1 MPGRSFRVIG
11 QKKGMKNNPESSI
24 QLFNSPFILKITIH
38 PSVMTNDGCRYYFV
52 FVKWLSC
59 FNTPKTRVMKVL
71 IIEDEELA
79 VKKLRKTLE
88 SVDATAEVVGVADS
102 IRSSVNWLEQNP
114 APDLILMDI
123 ELADG
128 QSFEI
133 FDKVEVKSTVIF
145 TTSYDEYALKAFKVN
160 SVDYLLKPVQKEDL
174 QAALNKLKTM
184 QTMYGKNGAA
194 DPLNVDNLVKE
205 LQQKLQPKEFRKR
218 FLVKHA
224 QKLVSVDVEEIAY
237 FYSDGRLNFFKTL
250 DNKKFVVDYTMD
262 ELEEM
267 LDPDKYFRISRS
279 FYVSIASIDQIHD
292 YFGNRLLLHLKP
304 AVDKESIVSRE
315 KVGRF

>member
-1 MPGRSFRVIG
+1 
-11 QKKGMKNNPESSI
+11 
-24 QLFNSPFILKITIH
+24 
-38 PSVMTNDGCRYYFV
+38 
-52 FVKWLSC
+52 
-59 FNTPKTRVMKVL
+59 MKVL

-88 SVDATAEVVGVADS
+88 SVDSTAEVVGVADS
-102 IRSSVNWLEQNP
+102 IRSSVALLQQNA

-133 FDKVEVKSTVIF
+133 FDKVDVKSTVIF

-184 QTMYGKNGAA
+184 QTLYGSIPSA
-194 DPLNVDNLVKE
+194 DPLNVENLVKE

-224 QKLVSVDVEEIAY
+224 QKLVSVDIDEIAY

-267 LDPDKYFRISRS
+267 LDPDKYFRISRA
-279 FYVSIASIDQIHD
+279 FYVSIPSIDQIHD

-315 KVGRF
+315 KVADFKKWMGK

>member
-1 MPGRSFRVIG
+1 
-11 QKKGMKNNPESSI
+11 
-24 QLFNSPFILKITIH
+24 
-38 PSVMTNDGCRYYFV
+38 
-52 FVKWLSC
+52 
-59 FNTPKTRVMKVL
+59 MKVL

-88 SVDATAEVVGVADS
+88 SVDSSAEVVGVADS
-102 IRSSVNWLEQNP
+102 IRSSVAWLQQNP

-160 SVDYLLKPVQKEDL
+160 SIDYLLKPVQKEDL
-174 QAALNKLKTM
+174 QAALDKLKNIRS
-184 QTMYGKNGAA
+184 MYTNNNSSTAS
-194 DPLNVDNLVKE
+194 LNVDSLVKE

-237 FYSDGRLNFFKTL
+237 FYSDGRLNFFKTT
-250 DNKKFVVDYTMD
+250 DNRKFVVDYTMD
-262 ELEEM
+262 DLEEM
-267 LDPDKYFRISRS
+267 LDPDRYFRISRA
-279 FYVSIASIDQIHD
+279 FYVSVNCIDQIHE

-304 AVDKESIVSRE
+304 AVDKEAIVSRE
-315 KVGRF
+315 KVTDFKKWMGK